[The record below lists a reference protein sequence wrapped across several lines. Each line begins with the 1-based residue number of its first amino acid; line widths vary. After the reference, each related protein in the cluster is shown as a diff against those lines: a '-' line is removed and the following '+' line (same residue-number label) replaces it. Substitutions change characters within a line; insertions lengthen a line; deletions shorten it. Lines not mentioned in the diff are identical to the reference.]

1 VDGQGVTLSSKE
13 AEKPVERNPRGG
25 RLTELDGDAL
35 AVVDGIC
42 LGFRQV
48 GLDGFCLVLSRF
60 DQ

>member
-1 VDGQGVTLSSKE
+1 VTLSNKE

-25 RLTELDGDAL
+25 RLAELDSDAL
-35 AVVDGIC
+35 SVVDGIC